1 MPEYTWDMKGYA
13 SKYGFYTSENLSR
26 REAERTLQ
34 LEPEPPKE
42 SDLNNYI
49 IQAQQQ
55 RDLRYLSFFLHH
67 YEKMLN
73 GRIYSFWRSD
83 GNERYDP
90 ERFLDYKMTCVV
102 AVIERFSDYDPSTGA
117 DFTTY
122 LYPFITD
129 ALLSCRM
136 LEESWSVDSLDQ
148 YKKIRGIAW
157 KYRTSG
163 ENTKK
168 TISEYA
174 AEKNCKQETAAEYLN
189 AAKGIRNR
197 QSFYVSRQ
205 DEDSEETGEDVS
217 RDDYWD
223 YAEILWNGIKAEA
236 IQKAFDALD
245 YREQTLLEKR
255 NAICMRCGRVSP
267 MSSRFSFEELATL
280 FEGSGTSG
288 AERAYRKALDKLTT
302 ILVEEGILH
311 AVRLKRKNITRKK
324 KEIATAIY
332 LYQVDYD
339 GEWGEIYFDFV
350 NRTTEIRKLAEWD
363 RMISKVFSKKAICY
377 IQTHPLFVRKI
388 TNFALNKFV
397 QTNIIETIIVC
408 FYWRWIQ
415 C

>member
-1 MPEYTWDMKGYA
+1 MPEYTWDMNGY
-13 SKYGFYTSENLSR
+13 SPKYGFYAGKKLSR
-26 REAERTLQ
+26 LEAERTLQ

-42 SDLNNYI
+42 SNLNNYI

-55 RDLRYLSFFLHH
+55 HDLRYLSFFLHH

-90 ERFLDYKMTCVV
+90 ERFLDYKMACVV
-102 AVIERFSDYDPSTGA
+102 AVIERFSDYDPGTGA

-157 KYRTSG
+157 KYRTLE

-189 AAKGIRNR
+189 AAKGIRSR

-217 RDDYWD
+217 RDDHWD

-267 MSSRFSFEELATL
+267 MSSRSSFEELATL

-311 AVRLKRKNITRKK
+311 VVRLKRKNITRKK

-377 IQTHPLFVRKI
+377 IQNHPLLVNLK
-388 TNFALNKFV
+388 
-397 QTNIIETIIVC
+397 EIVIS
-408 FYWRWIQ
+408 FSL
-415 C
+415 

>member
-1 MPEYTWDMKGYA
+1 MPEYTWDMKEYA

-55 RDLRYLSFFLHH
+55 KDLRYLSFFLHH

-90 ERFLDYKMTCVV
+90 ERFLDYKMTCIV

-189 AAKGIRNR
+189 AAKGIRSR

-223 YAEILWNGIKAEA
+223 YAEILWNGIKAKA

-267 MSSRFSFEELATL
+267 MSSRSSFEELATL

-350 NRTTEIRKLAEWD
+350 NQVAEIQQLAEWD
-363 RMISKVFSKKAICY
+363 RMISKIFAKKAICY
-377 IQTHPLFVRKI
+377 MQNNSMLINLKELVIPFFL
-388 TNFALNKFV
+388 
-397 QTNIIETIIVC
+397 
-408 FYWRWIQ
+408 
-415 C
+415 

>member
-1 MPEYTWDMKGYA
+1 MPEYTWDMNGYS
-13 SKYGFYTSENLSR
+13 SKYGFYAGENLSR
-26 REAERTLQ
+26 MEAERTLQ
-34 LEPEPPKE
+34 LEPEPPKV
-42 SDLNNYI
+42 SNLNDYI

-55 RDLRYLSFFLHH
+55 NNLRYLSFFLHH

-90 ERFLDYKMTCVV
+90 ERFLDYKLTCIL
-102 AVIERFSDYDPSTGA
+102 AVIERFSDYDPCAGA

-136 LEESWSVDSLDQ
+136 LEESWSVDSLNQ

-163 ENTKK
+163 ENTQK

-174 AEKNCKQETAAEYLN
+174 ADKNCKPETAAEYLK
-189 AAKGIRNR
+189 AAKGLRNR
-197 QSFYVSRQ
+197 QSFYVSQQ

-223 YAEILWNGIKAEA
+223 YTEILWNGVKAKA
-236 IQKAFDALD
+236 VQKAFDTLD

-267 MSSRFSFEELATL
+267 LNSRASLEELATL

-288 AERAYRKALDKLTT
+288 AERAYRKALDKLTVA
-302 ILVEEGILH
+302 LVKDGALH
-311 AVRLKRKNITRKK
+311 AVHLKRKDITRKK
-324 KEIATAIY
+324 KEIATVIY
-332 LYQVDYD
+332 LYQVDFD

-350 NRTTEIRKLAEWD
+350 NQVAEIRQLAEWD
-363 RMISKVFSKKAICY
+363 LMCSQRFGHFAIRH
-377 IQTHPLFVRKI
+377 IQ
-388 TNFALNKFV
+388 FAPRNLLCKEMLLPV
-397 QTNIIETIIVC
+397 DV
-408 FYWRWIQ
+408 
-415 C
+415 

>member
-13 SKYGFYTSENLSR
+13 SKYGFYISENLSR

-55 RDLRYLSFFLHH
+55 KDLRYLSFFLHH

-157 KYRTSG
+157 KYRISG

-189 AAKGIRNR
+189 AAKGIRSR

-223 YAEILWNGIKAEA
+223 YAKILWNGIKAEA

-267 MSSRFSFEELATL
+267 MSSRSSFEELATL

-324 KEIATAIY
+324 KEIATAIH

-377 IQTHPLFVRKI
+377 IQTHPLLV
-388 TNFALNKFV
+388 NLN
-397 QTNIIETIIVC
+397 EIVIS
-408 FYWRWIQ
+408 FSLYEKSRILH
-415 C
+415 

>member
-55 RDLRYLSFFLHH
+55 KDLRYLSFFLHH

-148 YKKIRGIAW
+148 YKKIRGIAR

-189 AAKGIRNR
+189 AAKGIRSR

-223 YAEILWNGIKAEA
+223 YAEILWNGIKAKA

-267 MSSRFSFEELATL
+267 MSSRSSFEELATL

-377 IQTHPLFVRKI
+377 IQTHPLLVNLK
-388 TNFALNKFV
+388 
-397 QTNIIETIIVC
+397 EIVIS
-408 FYWRWIQ
+408 FSL
-415 C
+415 

>member
-34 LEPEPPKE
+34 LEPGPPKE

-55 RDLRYLSFFLHH
+55 KDLRYLSFFLHH

-189 AAKGIRNR
+189 AAKGIRSR

-288 AERAYRKALDKLTT
+288 AEHAYRKALDKLTT

-339 GEWGEIYFDFV
+339 GKWGEIYFDFV

-377 IQTHPLFVRKI
+377 IQTHPLLVNLK
-388 TNFALNKFV
+388 
-397 QTNIIETIIVC
+397 EIVIS
-408 FYWRWIQ
+408 FSL
-415 C
+415 

>member
-55 RDLRYLSFFLHH
+55 KDLRYLSFFLHH

-189 AAKGIRNR
+189 AAKGIRSR

-324 KEIATAIY
+324 EIATAIY

-363 RMISKVFSKKAICY
+363 RMISQVFAKKAITY
-377 IQTHPLFVRKI
+377 LTRHVEPMNVKQ
-388 TNFALNKFV
+388 AY
-397 QTNIIETIIVC
+397 IVC
-408 FYWRWIQ
+408 
-415 C
+415 

>member
-13 SKYGFYTSENLSR
+13 SKYRFYTSENLSC

-55 RDLRYLSFFLHH
+55 KDLRYLSFFLHH

-102 AVIERFSDYDPSTGA
+102 AVIERFSDYDPNTGA

-189 AAKGIRNR
+189 AAKGIRSR

-267 MSSRFSFEELATL
+267 MSSRSSFEELATL

-377 IQTHPLFVRKI
+377 IQTYPLLVNLK
-388 TNFALNKFV
+388 
-397 QTNIIETIIVC
+397 EIVIS
-408 FYWRWIQ
+408 FSL
-415 C
+415 

>member
-1 MPEYTWDMKGYA
+1 MPEYTWDMKGYS
-13 SKYGFYTSENLSR
+13 SKYGFYTGENLSR
-26 REAERTLQ
+26 MEAERTLQ
-34 LEPEPPKE
+34 LEPEPPKV
-42 SDLNNYI
+42 SNLNDYI

-55 RDLRYLSFFLHH
+55 NNLRYLSFFLHH

-73 GRIYSFWRSD
+73 GRIYNFWRSD

-189 AAKGIRNR
+189 AAKGIRSR

-223 YAEILWNGIKAEA
+223 YAEILWNGIKAKA

-267 MSSRFSFEELATL
+267 MSSRSSFEELATL

-311 AVRLKRKNITRKK
+311 AVHLKRKNITRKK

-377 IQTHPLFVRKI
+377 IQTHPLLVNLK
-388 TNFALNKFV
+388 
-397 QTNIIETIIVC
+397 EIVIS
-408 FYWRWIQ
+408 FSL
-415 C
+415 

>member
-26 REAERTLQ
+26 REAEHTLQ

-55 RDLRYLSFFLHH
+55 KDLRYLSFFLHH

-157 KYRTSG
+157 KYCTSG

-189 AAKGIRNR
+189 AAKGIRSR

-223 YAEILWNGIKAEA
+223 YAEILWNGIKAKA

-267 MSSRFSFEELATL
+267 MSSRSSFEELATL

-377 IQTHPLFVRKI
+377 IQTHPLLVNLK
-388 TNFALNKFV
+388 
-397 QTNIIETIIVC
+397 EIVIS
-408 FYWRWIQ
+408 FSF
-415 C
+415 

>member
-55 RDLRYLSFFLHH
+55 KDLRYLSFFLHH

-189 AAKGIRNR
+189 AAKGIRSR

-223 YAEILWNGIKAEA
+223 YAEILWNGIKAKA

-267 MSSRFSFEELATL
+267 MSSRSSFEELATL

-311 AVRLKRKNITRKK
+311 AVHLKRKNITRKK

-377 IQTHPLFVRKI
+377 IQTHPLLVNLK
-388 TNFALNKFV
+388 
-397 QTNIIETIIVC
+397 EIVIS
-408 FYWRWIQ
+408 FSF
-415 C
+415 

>member
-55 RDLRYLSFFLHH
+55 KDLRYLSFFLHH

-189 AAKGIRNR
+189 AAKGIRSR

-267 MSSRFSFEELATL
+267 MSSRSSFEELATL

-377 IQTHPLFVRKI
+377 IQTHPLLVNLKG
-388 TNFALNKFV
+388 
-397 QTNIIETIIVC
+397 IVIS
-408 FYWRWIQ
+408 FSL
-415 C
+415 

>member
-1 MPEYTWDMKGYA
+1 MPEYKWNLKGYS
-13 SKYGFYTSENLSR
+13 SKYGFYTGENLSR
-26 REAERTLQ
+26 MEAERTLQ
-34 LEPEPPKE
+34 LEPEPPKV
-42 SDLNNYI
+42 SNLNDYI

-55 RDLRYLSFFLHH
+55 NNLRYLSFFLHH

-73 GRIYSFWRSD
+73 GRIYNFWRSD

-189 AAKGIRNR
+189 AAKGIRSR

-223 YAEILWNGIKAEA
+223 YAEILWNGIKAKA

-267 MSSRFSFEELATL
+267 MSSRSSFEELATL

-377 IQTHPLFVRKI
+377 IQTHPLLVNLK
-388 TNFALNKFV
+388 
-397 QTNIIETIIVC
+397 EIVIS
-408 FYWRWIQ
+408 FSL
-415 C
+415 

>member
-1 MPEYTWDMKGYA
+1 MPEYTWDMKEYA

-34 LEPEPPKE
+34 LEPGPPKE

-55 RDLRYLSFFLHH
+55 KDLRYLSFFLHH

-189 AAKGIRNR
+189 AAKGIRSR

-324 KEIATAIY
+324 EIATAIY

-377 IQTHPLFVRKI
+377 IQTHPLLVNLK
-388 TNFALNKFV
+388 
-397 QTNIIETIIVC
+397 EIVIS
-408 FYWRWIQ
+408 FFL
-415 C
+415 

>member
-55 RDLRYLSFFLHH
+55 KDLRYLSFFLHH

-163 ENTKK
+163 ENTQK

-174 AEKNCKQETAAEYLN
+174 VEKNCKQETAAEYLK
-189 AAKGIRNR
+189 AAKGLRSR

-217 RDDYWD
+217 RDDLWD
-223 YAEILWNGIKAEA
+223 YAEILWNGIKSEA
-236 IQKAFDALD
+236 IQKAFDTLD

-255 NAICMRCGRVSP
+255 NAICMHCGRVSP
-267 MSSRFSFEELATL
+267 MSSRSSFEELATL

-311 AVRLKRKNITRKK
+311 AVHLKRKNITRKE

-332 LYQVDYD
+332 LYQVDFD

-350 NRTTEIRKLAEWD
+350 NRVAEIQQLAEWD
-363 RMISKVFSKKAICY
+363 RMISKIFAKKAICY
-377 IQTHPLFVRKI
+377 MQNNSMLINLKDLVIPFFL
-388 TNFALNKFV
+388 
-397 QTNIIETIIVC
+397 
-408 FYWRWIQ
+408 
-415 C
+415 

>member
-13 SKYGFYTSENLSR
+13 SKYRFYTSENLSR

-55 RDLRYLSFFLHH
+55 KDLRYLSFFLHH

-189 AAKGIRNR
+189 AAKGIRSR

-205 DEDSEETGEDVS
+205 DEDSEENGEDVS

-267 MSSRFSFEELATL
+267 MSSRSSFEELATL

-377 IQTHPLFVRKI
+377 IQTHPLLVNLKESVISFS
-388 TNFALNKFV
+388 L
-397 QTNIIETIIVC
+397 
-408 FYWRWIQ
+408 
-415 C
+415 

>member
-1 MPEYTWDMKGYA
+1 MPEYTWDMKGYS
-13 SKYGFYTSENLSR
+13 SKYGFYTGENLSR
-26 REAERTLQ
+26 MEAERTLQ
-34 LEPEPPKE
+34 LEPEPPKV
-42 SDLNNYI
+42 SNLNDYI

-55 RDLRYLSFFLHH
+55 NNLRYLSFFLHH

-73 GRIYSFWRSD
+73 GRIYNFWRSD

-189 AAKGIRNR
+189 AAKGIRSR

-223 YAEILWNGIKAEA
+223 YAEILWNGIKA

-255 NAICMRCGRVSP
+255 NAICMR
-267 MSSRFSFEELATL
+267 
-280 FEGSGTSG
+280 
-288 AERAYRKALDKLTT
+288 
-302 ILVEEGILH
+302 
-311 AVRLKRKNITRKK
+311 
-324 KEIATAIY
+324 
-332 LYQVDYD
+332 
-339 GEWGEIYFDFV
+339 
-350 NRTTEIRKLAEWD
+350 
-363 RMISKVFSKKAICY
+363 
-377 IQTHPLFVRKI
+377 
-388 TNFALNKFV
+388 
-397 QTNIIETIIVC
+397 
-408 FYWRWIQ
+408 
-415 C
+415 

>member
-55 RDLRYLSFFLHH
+55 KDLRYLSFFLHH

-83 GNERYDP
+83 DNERYDP
-90 ERFLDYKMTCVV
+90 ERFLNYKMTCVV
-102 AVIERFSDYDPSTGA
+102 AVIERFSDYDPSIRA

-189 AAKGIRNR
+189 AAKGIRSR

-223 YAEILWNGIKAEA
+223 YAEILWNGIKSEA

-245 YREQTLLEKR
+245 YREQMLLEKR

-267 MSSRFSFEELATL
+267 MSSRSSFEELATL

-288 AERAYRKALDKLTT
+288 AERTYRKALDKLTT

-339 GEWGEIYFDFV
+339 GKWGEIYFDFV

-377 IQTHPLFVRKI
+377 IQTHPLLVNLK
-388 TNFALNKFV
+388 
-397 QTNIIETIIVC
+397 EIVIS
-408 FYWRWIQ
+408 FSL
-415 C
+415 

>member
-55 RDLRYLSFFLHH
+55 KDLRYLSFFLHQ

-189 AAKGIRNR
+189 AAKGIRSR

-324 KEIATAIY
+324 EIATAIY

-377 IQTHPLFVRKI
+377 IQTHPLLVNLK
-388 TNFALNKFV
+388 
-397 QTNIIETIIVC
+397 EIVIS
-408 FYWRWIQ
+408 FSL
-415 C
+415 

>member
-55 RDLRYLSFFLHH
+55 KDLRYLSFFLHH

-189 AAKGIRNR
+189 AAKGIRSR

-217 RDDYWD
+217 RDDCGD

-267 MSSRFSFEELATL
+267 MSSRSSFEELATL

-377 IQTHPLFVRKI
+377 IQTHPLLVNLK
-388 TNFALNKFV
+388 
-397 QTNIIETIIVC
+397 EIVIS
-408 FYWRWIQ
+408 FSF
-415 C
+415 

>member
-1 MPEYTWDMKGYA
+1 MPEYKCDMKGYA

-26 REAERTLQ
+26 MEAERTLQ

-55 RDLRYLSFFLHH
+55 KDLRYLSFFLHH

-83 GNERYDP
+83 DNERYDP
-90 ERFLDYKMTCVV
+90 ERFLNYKMTCVV
-102 AVIERFSDYDPSTGA
+102 AVIERFSDYDPSIRA

-189 AAKGIRNR
+189 AAKGIRSR

-245 YREQTLLEKR
+245 YREQMLLEKR

-267 MSSRFSFEELATL
+267 MSSRSSFEELATL

-339 GEWGEIYFDFV
+339 GKWGEIYFDFV

-377 IQTHPLFVRKI
+377 IQTHPLLVNLK
-388 TNFALNKFV
+388 
-397 QTNIIETIIVC
+397 EIVIS
-408 FYWRWIQ
+408 FSL
-415 C
+415 

>member
-1 MPEYTWDMKGYA
+1 MPEYTWDMKGYS
-13 SKYGFYTSENLSR
+13 SKYGFYTGENLSR
-26 REAERTLQ
+26 MEAERTLQ
-34 LEPEPPKE
+34 LEPEPPKV
-42 SDLNNYI
+42 SNLNDYI

-55 RDLRYLSFFLHH
+55 NNLRYLSFFLHH

-73 GRIYSFWRSD
+73 GRIYNFWRSD

-189 AAKGIRNR
+189 AAKGIRSR

-223 YAEILWNGIKAEA
+223 YAEILWNGIKAKA

-267 MSSRFSFEELATL
+267 MSSRSSFEELATL

-288 AERAYRKALDKLTT
+288 AERAYRKALDRLTT

-377 IQTHPLFVRKI
+377 IQTHPLLVNLK
-388 TNFALNKFV
+388 
-397 QTNIIETIIVC
+397 EIVIS
-408 FYWRWIQ
+408 FSL
-415 C
+415 

>member
-1 MPEYTWDMKGYA
+1 MKGYA
-13 SKYGFYTSENLSR
+13 SKYGFYISENLSR

-55 RDLRYLSFFLHH
+55 KDLRYLSFFLHH

-174 AEKNCKQETAAEYLN
+174 VEKNCKQETAAEYLN
-189 AAKGIRNR
+189 AAKGIRSR

-267 MSSRFSFEELATL
+267 MSSRSSFEELATL

-324 KEIATAIY
+324 KEIATAIH

-377 IQTHPLFVRKI
+377 IQTHPLLV
-388 TNFALNKFV
+388 NLN
-397 QTNIIETIIVC
+397 EIVIS
-408 FYWRWIQ
+408 FSLYEKSRILH
-415 C
+415 

>member
-55 RDLRYLSFFLHH
+55 KDLRYLSFFLHH

-102 AVIERFSDYDPSTGA
+102 AVIERFSVYDPSTGA

-189 AAKGIRNR
+189 AAKGIRSR

-324 KEIATAIY
+324 EIATAIY

-377 IQTHPLFVRKI
+377 IQTHPLLVNLK
-388 TNFALNKFV
+388 
-397 QTNIIETIIVC
+397 EIVIS
-408 FYWRWIQ
+408 FFL
-415 C
+415 

>member
-26 REAERTLQ
+26 QEAERTLQ

-55 RDLRYLSFFLHH
+55 KDLRYLSFFLHH

-90 ERFLDYKMTCVV
+90 ERFLDYRMTCVV

-122 LYPFITD
+122 LYSFITD

-189 AAKGIRNR
+189 AAKGIRSL

-267 MSSRFSFEELATL
+267 MSSRSSFEELATL

-377 IQTHPLFVRKI
+377 IQTHPLLVNLK
-388 TNFALNKFV
+388 
-397 QTNIIETIIVC
+397 EIVIS
-408 FYWRWIQ
+408 FSL
-415 C
+415 

>member
-55 RDLRYLSFFLHH
+55 KDLRYLSFFLHH

-189 AAKGIRNR
+189 AAKGIRSR

-223 YAEILWNGIKAEA
+223 YAEILWNGIKAKA

-267 MSSRFSFEELATL
+267 MSSRSSFEELATL

-377 IQTHPLFVRKI
+377 IQTHPVLVNLK
-388 TNFALNKFV
+388 
-397 QTNIIETIIVC
+397 EIVIS
-408 FYWRWIQ
+408 FSL
-415 C
+415 

>member
-55 RDLRYLSFFLHH
+55 KDLRYLSFFLHH

-136 LEESWSVDSLDQ
+136 LEESWSVNSLDQ

-189 AAKGIRNR
+189 AAKGIRSR

-223 YAEILWNGIKAEA
+223 YAEILWNGIKAKA

-267 MSSRFSFEELATL
+267 MSSRSSFEELATL
-280 FEGSGTSG
+280 FEGNGTSG

-377 IQTHPLFVRKI
+377 IQTHPLLVNLK
-388 TNFALNKFV
+388 
-397 QTNIIETIIVC
+397 EIVIS
-408 FYWRWIQ
+408 FSL
-415 C
+415 

>member
-26 REAERTLQ
+26 REAEHTLQ

-55 RDLRYLSFFLHH
+55 KDLRYLSFFLHH

-90 ERFLDYKMTCVV
+90 ERFLDYKMACVV
-102 AVIERFSDYDPSTGA
+102 AVIERFSNYDPSTGA

-189 AAKGIRNR
+189 AAKGIRSR

-217 RDDYWD
+217 RDDCWD
-223 YAEILWNGIKAEA
+223 YAEILWNGIKAKA

-267 MSSRFSFEELATL
+267 MSSRSSFEELATL

-377 IQTHPLFVRKI
+377 IQTHPLLVNLK
-388 TNFALNKFV
+388 
-397 QTNIIETIIVC
+397 EIVIS
-408 FYWRWIQ
+408 FSF
-415 C
+415 

>member
-13 SKYGFYTSENLSR
+13 SKYGFYISENLSR

-55 RDLRYLSFFLHH
+55 KDLRYLSFFLHH

-174 AEKNCKQETAAEYLN
+174 VEKNCKQETAAEYLN
-189 AAKGIRNR
+189 AAKGIRSR

-255 NAICMRCGRVSP
+255 NAICMLCGRVSP
-267 MSSRFSFEELATL
+267 MSSRSSFEELATL

-324 KEIATAIY
+324 KEIATAIH

-377 IQTHPLFVRKI
+377 IQTHPLLV
-388 TNFALNKFV
+388 NLN
-397 QTNIIETIIVC
+397 EIVIS
-408 FYWRWIQ
+408 FSLYEKSRILH
-415 C
+415 

>member
-1 MPEYTWDMKGYA
+1 MPEYTWDIKGYA

-55 RDLRYLSFFLHH
+55 KDLRYLSFFLHH

-83 GNERYDP
+83 GNKRYDP

-189 AAKGIRNR
+189 SAKGIRSR

-236 IQKAFDALD
+236 IQKAFDDLD

-267 MSSRFSFEELATL
+267 MSSRSSFEELATL

-377 IQTHPLFVRKI
+377 IQTHPLLVNLK
-388 TNFALNKFV
+388 
-397 QTNIIETIIVC
+397 EIVIS
-408 FYWRWIQ
+408 FSL
-415 C
+415 

>member
-55 RDLRYLSFFLHH
+55 KDLRYLSFFLHH

-189 AAKGIRNR
+189 AAKGIRSR

-267 MSSRFSFEELATL
+267 MSSRSSFEELATL

-377 IQTHPLFVRKI
+377 IQTHPLLVNLK
-388 TNFALNKFV
+388 
-397 QTNIIETIIVC
+397 EIVIS
-408 FYWRWIQ
+408 FSL
-415 C
+415 

>member
-55 RDLRYLSFFLHH
+55 KDLRYLSFFLHH

-189 AAKGIRNR
+189 AAKGIRSR

-217 RDDYWD
+217 RDNYWD
-223 YAEILWNGIKAEA
+223 YAEILWNGIKAKA

-267 MSSRFSFEELATL
+267 MSSRSSFEDLATL

-377 IQTHPLFVRKI
+377 IQTHPLLVNLK
-388 TNFALNKFV
+388 
-397 QTNIIETIIVC
+397 EIVIS
-408 FYWRWIQ
+408 FSL
-415 C
+415 

>member
-55 RDLRYLSFFLHH
+55 KDLCYLSFFLHH

-189 AAKGIRNR
+189 AAKGIRSR

-267 MSSRFSFEELATL
+267 MSSRSSFEELATL

-311 AVRLKRKNITRKK
+311 SVRLKRKNITRKK

-377 IQTHPLFVRKI
+377 IQTHPLLVNLK
-388 TNFALNKFV
+388 
-397 QTNIIETIIVC
+397 EIVIS
-408 FYWRWIQ
+408 FSL
-415 C
+415 

>member
-1 MPEYTWDMKGYA
+1 MPEYTWNMKGYA

-55 RDLRYLSFFLHH
+55 KDLRYLSFFLHH

-129 ALLSCRM
+129 ALLFCRM

-189 AAKGIRNR
+189 AAKGIRSR

-223 YAEILWNGIKAEA
+223 YAEILWNGIKAKA

-267 MSSRFSFEELATL
+267 MSSRSSFEELATL

-377 IQTHPLFVRKI
+377 IQTHPLLVNLK
-388 TNFALNKFV
+388 
-397 QTNIIETIIVC
+397 EIVIS
-408 FYWRWIQ
+408 FSL
-415 C
+415 

>member
-55 RDLRYLSFFLHH
+55 KDLRYLSFFLHH

-83 GNERYDP
+83 DNERYDP
-90 ERFLDYKMTCVV
+90 ERFLNYKMTCVV
-102 AVIERFSDYDPSTGA
+102 AVIERFSDYDPSIRA

-189 AAKGIRNR
+189 AAKGIRSR

-339 GEWGEIYFDFV
+339 GKWGEIYFDFV

-377 IQTHPLFVRKI
+377 IQTHPLLVNLK
-388 TNFALNKFV
+388 
-397 QTNIIETIIVC
+397 EIVIS
-408 FYWRWIQ
+408 FSL
-415 C
+415 

>member
-55 RDLRYLSFFLHH
+55 KDLRYLSFFLHH

-189 AAKGIRNR
+189 AAKGIRSR

-255 NAICMRCGRVSP
+255 NAICMRCGRVRP
-267 MSSRFSFEELATL
+267 MSSRSSFEELATL

-377 IQTHPLFVRKI
+377 IQTHPLLVNLK
-388 TNFALNKFV
+388 
-397 QTNIIETIIVC
+397 EIVIS
-408 FYWRWIQ
+408 FSF
-415 C
+415 